1 MNKLLSATVLSL
13 ALLAGISSVKADETI
28 YFEDGSYF
36 VLKPGEKIFISRGTL
51 WEFTRFLSRDLR
63 IEAAAPVY
71 VAPVI
76 EECDGFTFGG
86 NSCDVV
92 EEEEEVEET
101 VEEVCDTLTFGGT
114 GC

>member
-1 MNKLLSATVLSL
+1 MNKLLSATALSL
-13 ALLAGISSVKADETI
+13 ALLAGVSSVNADETV

-36 VLKPGEKIFISRGTL
+36 VLKPGEKIFVSRGTL

-71 VAPVI
+71 VAPVF
-76 EECDGFTFGG
+76 EECDGLTFGG
-86 NSCDVV
+86 DSCDVV
-92 EEEEEVEET
+92 EEEEVEET
-101 VEEVCDTLTFGGT
+101 VVEVCDALTFGGP